1 MQVHVIGDAESV
13 LGFRLSGIPGTVATD
28 RASAL
33 EALKNVLERKGTGIV
48 LVTEAVAAL
57 VRDRFES
64 HVYGMGFPLLLEIP
78 GASGPQPERLRIED
92 IVRKAVGIRL

>member
-1 MQVHVIGDAESV
+1 MQIHVIGDAESV
-13 LGFRLSGIPGTVATD
+13 LGFRLAGISGTVATD

-33 EALKNVLERKGTGIV
+33 EALKGVLERKGTGIV

-57 VRDRFES
+57 VRDTFES
-64 HVYGMGFPLLLEIP
+64 HVYGMDFPLLLEIP
-78 GASGPQPERLRIED
+78 GAPGPRPDRLRIED